1 MYKTFGNVK
10 IIYLLCYMQLKKCKS
25 KEGCTNY
32 PAIGKGG
39 YCHEH
44 QTEDVAYERKQ
55 IASQRKKAEKIQS
68 AKLRKE
74 FNPKAIG
81 KGVDAELEK
90 WFADIAKQ
98 LELKPICW
106 ECKKTIPK
114 AYFRAATAHILQ
126 KSIFKS
132 VATHPNNFVIAC
144 ASNGCHKKTEQL
156 DTLVKMKIYP
166 IIRERFLQ
174 LLPIVKEKHK
184 YLNNFID
191 LVNDNQ

>member
-1 MYKTFGNVK
+1 MPIRY
-10 IIYLLCYMQLKKCKS
+10 CKH
-25 KEGCTNY
+25 KDCTNFQ
-32 PAIGKGG
+32 AMGFGG
-39 YCHEH
+39 YCHQH
-44 QTEDVAYERKQ
+44 KTEDSGYERKQ
-55 IASQRKKAEKIQS
+55 VAAERKKAAKNAEQKI
-68 AKLRKE
+68 RKE

-106 ECKKTIPK
+106 ECRKTIPK

-156 DTLVKMKIYP
+156 NTLVKMKIYP
-166 IIRERFLQ
+166 IIRERFLE